1 MSKYSLQVQM
11 GLMPDVSMRP
21 RGMVFGGGGGGVETV
36 STIPQ
41 EFIPPLK
48 ESIEAASA
56 GYKAGD
62 YGKVAGLTD
71 QQQQGFGDILGATA
85 GQADTALKS
94 AAARDVLGGFA
105 AGAGGLNTQGLRD
118 KAVHDAKAAFA
129 PTASQFAQTGNIG
142 GGRQA
147 LAQGE
152 ASSQLA
158 RALAD
163 IDYRE
168 QDRVQSQQ
176 IGAAQQVIGAGQ
188 DIQGQYVTPGQTRAE
203 VGSAL
208 QEQSQREADAAYQ
221 AVQRLGG
228 VLTGTPIPQ
237 QQAVQKGGK

>member
-94 AAARDVLGGFA
+94 AAARDCL
-105 AGAGGLNTQGLRD
+105 LYTSPSPRD
-118 KAVHDAKAAFA
+118 
-129 PTASQFAQTGNIG
+129 S
-142 GGRQA
+142 
-147 LAQGE
+147 
-152 ASSQLA
+152 
-158 RALAD
+158 
-163 IDYRE
+163 
-168 QDRVQSQQ
+168 
-176 IGAAQQVIGAGQ
+176 
-188 DIQGQYVTPGQTRAE
+188 
-203 VGSAL
+203 
-208 QEQSQREADAAYQ
+208 
-221 AVQRLGG
+221 
-228 VLTGTPIPQ
+228 
-237 QQAVQKGGK
+237 